1 MAQAF
6 IIGED
11 FIGEDDVCLVL
22 GDNIFY
28 GAGFSALLKESVEAA
43 KKGKVVISTLDIMP
57 QLQKGR
63 IEVERKVL
71 LDKLEGNG
79 IIYFPK
85 NLRELFDM
93 LSKYNNKVLQ

>member
-1 MAQAF
+1 MDSF
-6 IIGED
+6 D
-11 FIGEDDVCLVL
+11 VFIGYWSTGL
-22 GDNIFY
+22 
-28 GAGFSALLKESVEAA
+28 VEAA

-71 LDKLEGNG
+71 LDKLEGKG

-85 NLRELFDM
+85 NLQELFK
-93 LSKYNNKVLQ
+93 LLTEYKNNSSK